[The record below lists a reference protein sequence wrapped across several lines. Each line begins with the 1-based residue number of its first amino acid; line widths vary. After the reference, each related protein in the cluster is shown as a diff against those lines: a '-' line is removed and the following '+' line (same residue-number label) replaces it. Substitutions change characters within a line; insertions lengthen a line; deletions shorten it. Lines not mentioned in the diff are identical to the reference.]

1 MNQIN
6 CIIRKAKLGDLSTI
20 VNLNQSLAME
30 VRAEKLESE
39 IITSGI
45 QAVLNDSHRG
55 FYTIVETEV
64 KIIAMCLWH

>member
-20 VNLNQSLAME
+20 VSFNQLLAME
-30 VRAEKLESE
+30 VRGEKLKSE

-45 QAVLNDSHRG
+45 QAVLNDSQYG
-55 FYTIVETEV
+55 SDKTIR
-64 KIIAMCLWH
+64 